1 MLANIL
7 TLIVRCQLTPYSY
20 VCDVSVPETQN
31 QLINMYAYNFK
42 RFIIEKNKYY
52 SKNRYSFK

>member
-20 VCDVSVPETQN
+20 VCDVSVPETQKEIN
-31 QLINMYAYNFK
+31 KKIDSQLSSNLRKLELF
-42 RFIIEKNKYY
+42 
-52 SKNRYSFK
+52 